1 MPGLHALWLPIVLSA
16 VAVFLLSSV
25 IHMMLPWHKGDFA
38 KLPNEDGVMS
48 ALRPFNLP
56 PGDYMAPRPAS
67 MDDMKSDAFKAKA
80 AAGPR
85 FVMTIMPGGD
95 LGMGKQFVLWFLSA
109 LVVSVFSAYV
119 AGRALPFGA
128 TYLQVFRF
136 AGVMAFA
143 GYALALSQ
151 LSIWYARSW
160 RITITSSIDGLIYAL
175 FTAGVFGWLWP
186 R

>member
-1 MPGLHALWLPIVLSA
+1 MTGLHALWLPIVLSA
-16 VAVFLLSSV
+16 VAVFIVSSI
-25 IHMMLPWHKGDFA
+25 IHMMLPWHKNDFG

-48 ALRPFNLP
+48 ALRQFNLP
-56 PGDYMAPRPAS
+56 AGDYMAPRAS
-67 MDDMKSDAFKAKA
+67 SMADLKSDAFKAKA

-85 FVMTIMPGGD
+85 VVMTVLPGGD
-95 LGMGKQFVLWFLSA
+95 LGMSKQLTSWFVYS
-109 LVVSVFSAYV
+109 LVVSVFSGYV
-119 AGRALPFGA
+119 ASRALPVGA

-151 LSIWYARSW
+151 LSIWWGRSW